1 MILFAESPPQSKHE
15 ELKDYKNRL
24 IEAEERNLSAE
35 TGRKKMRETLAA
47 SKVVVGEYV
56 EKYGK
61 YYLTHWRELGNRP
74 ALQFYNE
81 AITIAP
87 ESEAAR
93 EAEKKVAELRNGNE

>member
-1 MILFAESPPQSKHE
+1 
-15 ELKDYKNRL
+15 
-24 IEAEERNLSAE
+24 
-35 TGRKKMRETLAA
+35 MRETLAA
-47 SKVVVGEYV
+47 SKVIVGKYV

-93 EAEKKVAELRNGNE
+93 EGREGKYAELRSAEMR